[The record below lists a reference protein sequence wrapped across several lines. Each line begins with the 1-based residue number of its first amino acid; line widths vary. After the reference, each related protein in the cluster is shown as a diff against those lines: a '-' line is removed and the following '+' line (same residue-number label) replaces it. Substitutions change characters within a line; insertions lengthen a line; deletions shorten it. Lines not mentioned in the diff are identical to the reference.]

1 LFLVRGSSFVDRSG
15 LFSTPAPEFDD
26 YEPRSTNYELASS
39 RDKGQMTTDDERNWT
54 QSAVVSVCNDEGP
67 GRANRGDGVKD
78 GTREERQTTLER
90 AAAGDAAA
98 FEAIVREH
106 QSMVFS
112 LACYFLHDPARA
124 EEVAQ
129 EAFLRLYQN
138 LDRIESPEHLVQWL
152 RQVTWRCAIDES
164 RRASN
169 KPLVPLE
176 EVAEPAAE
184 DHAGDV
190 LLKHRLQALVAS
202 LPPRARMMV
211 ILRFQEDLNLAEIAE
226 IMCVPVNTVKS
237 GLSRALGVLREKLTR
252 VVGDVTV

>member
-1 LFLVRGSSFVDRSG
+1 MRVLLSPYYARVSKDSG
-15 LFSTPAPEFDD
+15 T
-26 YEPRSTNYELASS
+26 
-39 RDKGQMTTDDERNWT
+39 KRNWT
-54 QSAVVSVCNDEGP
+54 PRVDVSVCEIEGP

-78 GTREERQTTLER
+78 GTREEQQTALGR
-90 AAAGDAAA
+90 AAAGDIAA
-98 FEAIVREH
+98 FETILREH

-112 LACYFLHDPARA
+112 LACYFMHDPGRA
-124 EEVAQ
+124 EEIAQ

-138 LDRIESPEHLVQWL
+138 LERIESPEHLVQWL

-169 KPLVPLE
+169 KPSVALE
-176 EVAEPAAE
+176 EIAEPAVEGQAE
-184 DHAGDV
+184 DV
-190 LLKHRLQALVAS
+190 LLKQHLHALVAS

-226 IMCVPVNTVKS
+226 IMRVPLNTVKS
-237 GLSRALGVLREKLTR
+237 GLARALGVLRQKLTR

>member
-1 LFLVRGSSFVDRSG
+1 
-15 LFSTPAPEFDD
+15 
-26 YEPRSTNYELASS
+26 
-39 RDKGQMTTDDERNWT
+39 
-54 QSAVVSVCNDEGP
+54 VSVCEIEGP
-67 GRANRGDGVKD
+67 GGTNRGNGVRD

-90 AAAGDAAA
+90 AAAGDTVA

-112 LACYFLHDPARA
+112 LGCYFLHDAGRA
-124 EEVAQ
+124 EEIAQ

-164 RRASN
+164 RRATN
-169 KPLVPLE
+169 KPSVALEDVP
-176 EVAEPAAE
+176 EPAA
-184 DHAGDV
+184 DDPPDDV
-190 LLKHRLQALVAS
+190 LLKHHLHALVAS

-226 IMCVPVNTVKS
+226 IMSVPVNTVKS
-237 GLSRALGVLREKLTR
+237 GLARALGVLRNKLTR
-252 VVGDVTV
+252 VVGDIRV